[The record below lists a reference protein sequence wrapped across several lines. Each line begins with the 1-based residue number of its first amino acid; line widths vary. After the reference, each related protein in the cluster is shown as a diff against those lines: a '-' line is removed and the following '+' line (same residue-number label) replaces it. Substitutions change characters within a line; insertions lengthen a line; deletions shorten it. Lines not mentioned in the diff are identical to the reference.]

1 MNGRRIPL
9 APSEGWLTLGL
20 VLLLCLTMAWA
31 IDDVALVLGE
41 GAFTDFLAPMAV
53 LGVLCSF
60 IGVKVGWGRWLTYL
74 VGALFAALVVP
85 IVVGSMLPTKVDT
98 LSAWFVATAAS
109 AAKAFNELV
118 VQNNRLTQEYGHY
131 MLALGLVVWG
141 TSMFASYATFGHR
154 RPLNAIVIV
163 GLVLLINMSVTYADQ
178 LVYLVLFSIASLL
191 LLVRYHVLDEQTEW
205 LRRRIG
211 DPASISGIYLRGGTV
226 FIAVAVVASLLLTNI
241 ARSAPLEGSWG
252 PLAGT
257 FLDLSRSISKFV
269 PTGGATKAFGS
280 DFDPMSTGIHG
291 KWQPNTAI
299 VAIIKLPLDAPK
311 LIYWR
316 AVTYDQFLLNEW
328 RPSPVTKTQVGA
340 GNQLLQGT
348 AENQLL
354 ASTSELTFSV
364 QPMQDTGR
372 TVLSP
377 ATPVVVDKDADVT
390 FVGQTGNLDAVERRE
405 GGPYTV
411 LARIR
416 LPGNDQG
423 ELNAAALR
431 SAGTDYPDDIA
442 ALYLD
447 VPDDAMQ
454 AGGPAEQLFEQL
466 VADAPNPDNPY
477 DFASYL
483 QQQFV
488 KAPKDGGIFTYDTDV
503 TDLVVG
509 PCKDISTVDCF
520 AQYRRGFCQYYA
532 TTMAIFLRAQGIP
545 ARIAEGYLPGNRV
558 QGQETVRGDSR
569 HQWVEAYFP
578 YYGWV
583 MFDPTGGVSV
593 QQPLPPGPAGAS
605 TPPLPS
611 AAFAIPS
618 FRDPRDQEPNDIG
631 RGGKTPGPPIAS
643 FIAIAVLLAVIVGA
657 LAFYVWT
664 RGPRGGTTAEHAY
677 RTVTRIAA
685 RFGFGPRPNQTV
697 YEYAGSLGEVL
708 PIARPELEMVA
719 RAKVETAYGRFRL
732 EDDRIQALRAAERK
746 LRLNL
751 LRLAFRRRERR
762 RRR

>member
-41 GAFTDFLAPMAV
+41 GSFTDFLAPMAV

-98 LSAWFVATAAS
+98 LSAWFVATAGS

-163 GLVLLINMSVTYADQ
+163 GLVLLVNMSVTYADQ

-226 FIAVAVVASLLLTNI
+226 FIAVAVAASLLLTNI
-241 ARSAPLEGSWG
+241 ARSAPLEGNWG

-280 DFDPMSTGIHG
+280 DFDPMSTRHSWQVAAEHG
-291 KWQPNTAI
+291 H
-299 VAIIKLPLDAPK
+299 
-311 LIYWR
+311 R
-316 AVTYDQFLLNEW
+316 RHDQAAAR
-328 RPSPVTKTQVGA
+328 RPEA
-340 GNQLLQGT
+340 H
-348 AENQLL
+348 LL
-354 ASTSELTFSV
+354 AGRDLRPVPPQRVASERANHQDAVAAGEPAPPGDRRDPAAREHVRVHV
-364 QPMQDTGR
+364 QRPADAGHR
-372 TVLSP
+372 SDVLSP
-377 ATPVVVDKDADVT
+377 ATPVVVDKDANVT

-416 LPGNDQG
+416 LPGNDPG

-431 SAGTDYPDDIA
+431 ARARTTRTTSRRCTWMSPRTRC
-442 ALYLD
+442 
-447 VPDDAMQ
+447 
-454 AGGPAEQLFEQL
+454 GPA
-466 VADAPNPDNPY
+466 ARPSSCSSSWSRTRRTPTTPTTSR
-477 DFASYL
+477 DFL
-483 QQQFV
+483 QKQFV
-488 KAPKDGGIFTYDTDV
+488 KQQKDGGIFTYDTDV

-509 PCKDISTVDCF
+509 PCKDVSIVDCF
-520 AQYRRGFCQYYA
+520 AQYKRGFCQ
-532 TTMAIFLRAQGIP
+532 
-545 ARIAEGYLPGNRV
+545 
-558 QGQETVRGDSR
+558 
-569 HQWVEAYFP
+569 
-578 YYGWV
+578 
-583 MFDPTGGVSV
+583 
-593 QQPLPPGPAGAS
+593 
-605 TPPLPS
+605 
-611 AAFAIPS
+611 
-618 FRDPRDQEPNDIG
+618 
-631 RGGKTPGPPIAS
+631 
-643 FIAIAVLLAVIVGA
+643 
-657 LAFYVWT
+657 
-664 RGPRGGTTAEHAY
+664 
-677 RTVTRIAA
+677 
-685 RFGFGPRPNQTV
+685 
-697 YEYAGSLGEVL
+697 
-708 PIARPELEMVA
+708 
-719 RAKVETAYGRFRL
+719 
-732 EDDRIQALRAAERK
+732 
-746 LRLNL
+746 
-751 LRLAFRRRERR
+751 
-762 RRR
+762 